1 MDKKVLKHLS
11 DVLTAI
17 EEIDMFMST
26 RPKQYQVFC
35 DDLLFRRGI
44 ERNLEIIGEAMN
56 RALKL
61 APELT
66 ITDARKIV
74 DTRNLVIHAYDAV
87 RPEMIWGIVV
97 NHLPLLRTEV
107 AAFLDGLENI

>member
-56 RALKL
+56 RAYRCTKDCRHKKSGNPCL
-61 APELT
+61 
-66 ITDARKIV
+66 
-74 DTRNLVIHAYDAV
+74 
-87 RPEMIWGIVV
+87 
-97 NHLPLLRTEV
+97 
-107 AAFLDGLENI
+107 